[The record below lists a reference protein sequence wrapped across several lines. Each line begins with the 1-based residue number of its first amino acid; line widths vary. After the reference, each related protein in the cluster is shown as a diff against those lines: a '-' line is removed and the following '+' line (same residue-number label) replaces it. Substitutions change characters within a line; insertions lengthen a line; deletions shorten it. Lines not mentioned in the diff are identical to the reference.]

1 MMPQLNS
8 IWCHSWT
15 LYSIFN
21 GHYMMPICELYM
33 MPNRLT
39 NGRQIVTH
47 SLVLALISMR
57 PYMVSNCQ
65 SFPCFGTHSLVLLF
79 IPLFCHSFLWDHIWS
94 QIVNHSLVLL
104 LIYYTYTT
112 VPVWITVATV
122 MYTGTVST
130 VHSILRVRYQL
141 FIVYYGYCIYSADNW
156 KTIGRHLET
165 ICCLIKTIW

>member
-1 MMPQLNS
+1 MLNS
-8 IWCHSWT
+8 IWCT
-15 LYSIFN
+15 V
-21 GHYMMPICELYM
+21 ELYM

-47 SLVLALISMR
+47 SLVLPLITAKRYETIYGLILSI
-57 PYMVSNCQ
+57 
-65 SFPCFGTHSLVLLF
+65 
-79 IPLFCHSFLWDHIWS
+79 IPLFCHSFPCFVTHNCEALWDHIWS

-122 MYTGTVST
+122 IYTGTVST

-141 FIVYYGYCIYSADNW
+141 FIVYYRYCIYSADNW
-156 KTIGRHLET
+156 KTIGNPMLPY
-165 ICCLIKTIW
+165 